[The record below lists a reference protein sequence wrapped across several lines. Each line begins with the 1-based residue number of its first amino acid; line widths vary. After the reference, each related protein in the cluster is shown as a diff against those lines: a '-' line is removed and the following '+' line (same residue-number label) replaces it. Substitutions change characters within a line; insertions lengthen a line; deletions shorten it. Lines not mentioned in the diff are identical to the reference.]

1 MATSESKDTDT
12 NTNTPAHGSGL
23 PLAGILINRNRDTR
37 SDTESST
44 REKSKVAKSAT
55 GQLSE
60 HGHHLQEIRP
70 MAKHSGKSVVTFFT
84 GLFQTMIAIST
95 LGTSVTFSFILTGNT
110 QLSNPTGYYGEGQ
123 VVTFLA
129 VSWLLFLLNLAFAS
143 LGSTLL
149 TFFKA
154 HWVRDWDG
162 EHGRRSQLEVQLYAV
177 LVSGLLGGLIVGAFV
192 FLCLVVV
199 AYSPIVGWIA
209 LGFTSWFGLIIAVS
223 VIWQLPWPWRNNTP
237 DDDNGRKTP

>member
-1 MATSESKDTDT
+1 MAAPRLHDPQPRTQ
-12 NTNTPAHGSGL
+12 TPL
-23 PLAGILINRNRDTR
+23 
-37 SDTESST
+37 SST
-44 REKSKVAKSAT
+44 TDNNVERAEINQRSNTGEKSKVVKSAT
-55 GQLSE
+55 GHLSE

-70 MAKHSGKSVVTFFT
+70 MAKHSGRSVVTFFT

-95 LGTSVTFSFILTGNT
+95 LGTSVTFSFILTSNTELGNP
-110 QLSNPTGYYGEGQ
+110 SGYYKQSQ
-123 VVTFLA
+123 VATFLA
-129 VSWLLFLLNLAFAS
+129 ISWLLFLLNLAFAS

-162 EHGRRSQLEVQLYAV
+162 EHGARSQLEVQFYAV
-177 LVSGLLGGLIVGAFV
+177 LISGLLGGLIVGAFI

-209 LGFTSWFGLIIAVS
+209 LAFTGWFGLIIAVS
-223 VIWQLPWPWRNNTP
+223 VVWQIPWPWRDNTP
-237 DDDNGRKTP
+237 DDRSLASKSP

>member
-1 MATSESKDTDT
+1 MATSKSNET
-12 NTNTPAHGSGL
+12 NTSVQGSTSSNPSAL
-23 PLAGILINRNRDTR
+23 VNRNGGIKIDTQ
-37 SDTESST
+37 EST
-44 REKSKVAKSAT
+44 LEKSKVAKSGT

-110 QLSNPTGYYGEGQ
+110 QLGNPTGYYREGQ
-123 VVTFLA
+123 IVTFLA
-129 VSWLLFLLNLAFAS
+129 ISWLLFLLNLAFAS

-162 EHGRRSQLEVQLYAV
+162 EHGIRSQLEVQLYAV

-199 AYSPIVGWIA
+199 AYSPVVGWIA

-223 VIWQLPWPWRNNTP
+223 VTWQLPWPWRDNTP
-237 DDDNGRKTP
+237 DEGRKTP

>member
-1 MATSESKDTDT
+1 
-12 NTNTPAHGSGL
+12 
-23 PLAGILINRNRDTR
+23 
-37 SDTESST
+37 
-44 REKSKVAKSAT
+44 
-55 GQLSE
+55 
-60 HGHHLQEIRP
+60 

-110 QLSNPTGYYGEGQ
+110 QLGNPTGYYREGQ
-123 VVTFLA
+123 IVTFLA
-129 VSWLLFLLNLAFAS
+129 ISWLLFLLNLAFAS

-162 EHGRRSQLEVQLYAV
+162 EHGLSSQLEVQLYAV
-177 LVSGLLGGLIVGAFV
+177 FVSGLLGGLIVGAFV

-199 AYSPIVGWIA
+199 AYSPVVGWIA

-223 VIWQLPWPWRNNTP
+223 VTWQLPWPWRDNTP
-237 DDDNGRKTP
+237 DEGRKTP

>member
-1 MATSESKDTDT
+1 MASSGHNE
-12 NTNTPAHGSGL
+12 PIAHNQEPPVPR
-23 PLAGILINRNRDTR
+23 PLALIHHNRT
-37 SDTESST
+37 SDSETKNNKIT
-44 REKSKVAKSAT
+44 EKSRPAKSAT
-55 GQLSE
+55 GKLSE

-70 MAKHSGKSVVTFFT
+70 MAKHSGSSVVTFFT

-95 LGTSVTFSFILTGNT
+95 LGTSVTFSFILSNT
-110 QLSNPTGYYGEGQ
+110 ELANPTAYYQQGQ

-129 VSWLLFLLNLAFAS
+129 ISWLLFLLNLAFAS

-162 EHGRRSQLEVQLYAV
+162 EHGPTSQLEVQFYAV

-199 AYSPIVGWIA
+199 AYSPVVGWIA
-209 LGFTSWFGLIIAVS
+209 LAFTGWFGLVITVS
-223 VIWQLPWPWRNNTP
+223 VFWQIPWPWRDNTP
-237 DDDNGRKTP
+237 DENRKSP